1 MIKNY
6 EEALSFIHGRQ
17 KFKKIPILDRMSR
30 LMAQLGNPQDS
41 LKMVHV
47 TGTNGKGSTVAYL
60 TSILLEQ
67 GLSVGTFTSPF
78 ITRFNERVSLNR
90 NPISNEALLKIVQE
104 IEPIILDMDQA
115 DIDGGPTEFEIVTAL
130 MFMYFGQIQP
140 DIVIVE
146 VGIGG
151 TYDSTNI
158 ILPILS
164 IITTVGMDHMQILG
178 DTLSEIAD
186 QKAGIIKPK
195 IPVVLGNVPDEA
207 RLVIETVANKSQ
219 SELSEWQKDYQV
231 VTNKRTSIYPQYTFR
246 SGRIKMQL
254 ELSMVGEFQ
263 IQNSAIAIQSFLKL
277 SQVLTMVPS
286 IKSMKKAIKE
296 TRWPGRMELINEQ
309 PAIFIDGAH
318 NVPAIDALITTIETD
333 FSQQQ
338 VYLIVAILADK
349 QAKKMVDKL
358 LRLPNV
364 KVILTSF
371 AAPYKQRPS
380 IDTTDIS
387 EHSTKFDTVDSW
399 QDGLVKVTQEM
410 SSDDILI
417 FTGSLYF
424 ISEVRNYFH

>member
-1 MIKNY
+1 
-6 EEALSFIHGRQ
+6 
-17 KFKKIPILDRMSR
+17 
-30 LMAQLGNPQDS
+30 
-41 LKMVHV
+41 
-47 TGTNGKGSTVAYL
+47 
-60 TSILLEQ
+60 
-67 GLSVGTFTSPF
+67 
-78 ITRFNERVSLNR
+78 
-90 NPISNEALLKIVQE
+90 
-104 IEPIILDMDQA
+104 MDQA

-195 IPVVLGNVPDEA
+195 IPVVLGNVSDEA

-349 QAKKMVDKL
+349 QAK
-358 LRLPNV
+358 
-364 KVILTSF
+364 
-371 AAPYKQRPS
+371 
-380 IDTTDIS
+380 
-387 EHSTKFDTVDSW
+387 
-399 QDGLVKVTQEM
+399 
-410 SSDDILI
+410 
-417 FTGSLYF
+417 
-424 ISEVRNYFH
+424 